1 MKFNIAIDGPSAAG
15 KSTIADLL
23 AKKYDLVKLDTGA
36 MYRCVGYL
44 INLNQIDVDNEAEVL
59 KVFEDFDLDIK
70 TDGTIILNDNII
82 NEQIRNDKISML
94 ASKASKHEKVRE
106 KLVAL
111 QQTIAK
117 SKGYVLEG
125 RDIGTVV
132 LPDALIKIYL
142 EADLSI
148 RAKRRY
154 KEYVENNMDVDYQS
168 IEDDIKKRD
177 FQDIN
182 REHSPLKKA
191 DDATVVDVSYL
202 TLDQVVEKISNI
214 IDKKLGEL
222 HD

>member
-1 MKFNIAIDGPSAAG
+1 MRFNIAIDGPSAAG
-15 KSTIADLL
+15 KSTIATLL
-23 AKKYDLVKLDTGA
+23 ASKYNLVKLDTGA

-44 INLNQIDVDNEAEVL
+44 IDKNDIDVENEEEVL
-59 KVFEDFDLDIK
+59 KIFENFDLNIK
-70 TDGTIILNDNII
+70 TDGTIILNGSNI

-94 ASKASKHEKVRE
+94 ASMASKHEKVRE
-106 KLVAL
+106 KLVSL

-214 IDKKLGEL
+214 IDKKLGEF